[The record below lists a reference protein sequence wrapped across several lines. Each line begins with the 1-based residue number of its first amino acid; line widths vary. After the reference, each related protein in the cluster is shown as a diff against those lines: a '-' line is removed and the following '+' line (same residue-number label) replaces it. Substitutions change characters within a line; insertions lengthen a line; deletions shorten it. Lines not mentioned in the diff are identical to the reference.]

1 MTHRQGDSSAIIR
14 RHIARSGALA
24 LLTLLALG
32 AIAQRADAAT
42 HIKSDITV
50 NTTWTASG
58 SPYLLD
64 TQVKVASGITLTIQ
78 PGVKV
83 EFNAGPTLTLFIAGH
98 LEALGTEANPITF
111 TSSQEETGTPAP
123 GQYKGLTVLGTGASA
138 KLSYAKVTYGGI
150 GSGGLYNYGVI
161 RTQTGAA
168 LEVDHSTFEY
178 NEYSGILLA
187 GTGSTTVSYSQ
198 FSHNGN
204 GISQVSISPGPLTLS
219 HNRITENAEDG
230 LFFDFGEKSTSP
242 GASVVNNE
250 IHGNEGTGIHLWA
263 SCSSPSGAFPHG
275 NGNDIYGNGSGADG
289 SELKTLY
296 PCEALPIDWTGNYWG
311 SVEFIE
317 GPEPLLLRG
326 FVCEGLVP
334 KEWYGG
340 ASVQPSGYLAY
351 SGWAK
356 NALNPPPG
364 PISTSSYSTPVPM
377 LCPDKT
383 VATTTYK
390 NVSNSIYLDPEEI
403 STEFIPIT

>member
-1 MTHRQGDSSAIIR
+1 MNRRQGDTSDITR
-14 RHIARSGALA
+14 RHLAHSGALA
-24 LLTLLALG
+24 LLTLLAF
-32 AIAQRADAAT
+32 AAVAQRAEAAT

-50 NTTWTASG
+50 NTTWTTSG

-64 TQVKVASGITLTIQ
+64 TQVKVASGVTLTIQ

-83 EFNAGPTLTLFIAGH
+83 EFNSGPTLTLFIAGH
-98 LEALGTEANPITF
+98 LEALGTEANPVTF

-123 GQYKGLTVLGTGASA
+123 GQYKGISVLGTGAFA
-138 KLSYAKVTYGGI
+138 KLTYTKVTYGGI
-150 GSGGLYNYGVI
+150 GSGGFYNYGAI

-187 GTGSTTVSYSQ
+187 GTGNTTVSYSR

-204 GISQVSISPGPLTLS
+204 GISQVSLSPGALTLS
-219 HNRITENAEDG
+219 HNRITGNAEDG
-230 LFFDFGEKSTSP
+230 LFFNFGEKSTSP

-250 IHGNEGTGIHLWA
+250 IRGNEGVGVHLWA
-263 SCSSPSGAFPHG
+263 SCASPTAAFPHG

-296 PCEALPIDWTGNYWG
+296 HCEALPIDWTGNYWG

-326 FVCEGLVP
+326 FVCEGFP

-351 SGWAK
+351 SGWEK

-364 PISTSSYSTPVPM
+364 PISTSNYPTLVPV

-390 NVSNSIYLDPEEI
+390 NVSNSIFVDPEEI
-403 STEFIPIT
+403 SAEFIPIT